1 MSENKSLSK
10 GGAYYLIYNV
20 LNMAF
25 PFLTG
30 LYVAR
35 TLLPSNIGDV
45 VAAQNLATYFCI
57 LAFLGIPTYGLREI
71 AKTRNCREERNKVFS
86 ELYVINLIS
95 TVFFTTVYFILI
107 GFIPIYRQNFL
118 LYAIVGLSIAL
129 NSFNISWLYE
139 GLEEFR
145 FISLRN
151 IAFKSLSFICL
162 IFFVRTPN
170 DYLAYAAITVVG
182 TAGNN
187 IVNMLYYSKFATLSF
202 RKLNLRR
209 HLKSIFYL
217 VMVNLAIEIYS
228 LMDITMMNFMCHK
241 ENIAY
246 YKYGVAANNILLQV
260 VNTFTMVL
268 VPRISYYYKQN
279 MMGDFNNLVSK
290 GMRLIILTSV
300 PMIVGIFFTSDFLV
314 QQMYGFQ
321 YVNSAIVLKMCSLLL
336 LISPIGYL
344 LGSRMLLVSG
354 HEDKM
359 VICVGLGALVNL
371 IGNVLLIPRM
381 QEVGAAI
388 ASIVSGLIVM
398 IVYVGYGRNYFRLV
412 NVSKSAVKVVV
423 SAFLMG
429 VFLFA
434 CTKIDVN
441 GWIKV
446 SIQIFGAVFI
456 YVFLLIVGKEDTTN
470 QYIGIL
476 LSKIKCKK

>member
-35 TLLPSNIGDV
+35 TLLPTNIGEV

-71 AKTRNCREERNKVFS
+71 AKTRDCREERNKVFS

-95 TVFFTTVYFILI
+95 TVFFTIIYFVLI
-107 GFIPIYRQNFL
+107 ESIPIYRQNFF

-129 NSFNISWLYE
+129 NAFNISWLYE

-145 FISLRN
+145 FISVRN
-151 IAFKSLSFICL
+151 IAFKSLTFAFLFI
-162 IFFVRTPN
+162 FVRDQD
-170 DYLAYAAITVVG
+170 DYLAYAAITIIG

-187 IVNMLYYSKFATLSF
+187 IVNMLYFPKFATLSF
-202 RKLNLRR
+202 SNLNLKR
-209 HLKSIFYL
+209 HLKSILYL

-246 YKYGVAANNILLQV
+246 YKYGVSIYKILLQV

-279 MMGDFNNLVSK
+279 MMDDFNNLVSK
-290 GMRLIILTSV
+290 GMRLIVITSV
-300 PMIVGIFFTSDFLV
+300 PMIVGLFFTSDFLI
-314 QQMYGFQ
+314 QQMYGSQ
-321 YVNSAIVLKMCSLLL
+321 YVNSATILKMCSVLL

-371 IGNVLLIPRM
+371 IGNALLIPRM
-381 QEVGAAI
+381 QEFGATM
-388 ASIVSGLIVM
+388 ASITSGFVVM
-398 IVYVGYGRNYFRLV
+398 IVYVTYGKKYFRLV
-412 NVSKSAVKVVV
+412 NVGISVIKVIV

-429 VFLFA
+429 LFLYVLA
-434 CTKIDVN
+434 KINMN

-446 SIQIFGAVFI
+446 AIQIIGAVFI
-456 YVFLLIVGKEDTTN
+456 YGTLLFFGKEETTS
-470 QYIGIL
+470 QYAKIL
-476 LSKIKCKK
+476 LSKIKNRR